1 MAERRM
7 FAKKIVDSDAFLD
20 MPLTTQALYF
30 HLAMRADDDGF
41 VNAPQRILRLVGCS
55 QDDYRLL
62 VAKRFLLGFESGVVV
77 VKHWFIHNYIQKDRY
92 TPTTY
97 LEEKS
102 ELRLDENKAYTE
114 QKSTMDT
121 RCIQDGYKSDTQVRL
136 GKVSIENLSQS
147 AGAHT
152 CEEETQKSISEFK
165 SKTGI
170 DAFFI
175 EGIDYKALADKIS
188 ESDYLQGVTSFWW
201 LVSNYHKVMKDAYKN
216 HKPKEAPKR
225 DKNSIHFANERSYT
239 KEELAGMITDVDE
252 IDI

>member
-62 VAKRFLLGFESGVVV
+62 VAKRFLLGFDSGVVV

-97 LEEKS
+97 IDEKS
-102 ELRLDENKAYTE
+102 ELKLDENKAYTE
-114 QKSTMDT
+114 QKNAVDT
-121 RCIQDGYKSDTQVRL
+121 RCIQNGYKSDTQIRL

-152 CEEETQKSISEFK
+152 CEEKEQEILSEFK
-165 SKTGI
+165 NKTGI
-170 DAFFI
+170 DAYFV
-175 EGIDYKALADKIS
+175 EDIDYTALAQKIS
-188 ESDYLQGVTSFWW
+188 ESDYLQRVASFCWV
-201 LVSNYHKVMKDAYKN
+201 VSNYHKIMKDAYKN
-216 HKPKEAPKR
+216 HKPRANKTTNAK
-225 DKNSIHFANERSYT
+225 HFANERDNSLEDLD
-239 KEELAGMITDVDE
+239 KLIS
-252 IDI
+252 DIEDIVV